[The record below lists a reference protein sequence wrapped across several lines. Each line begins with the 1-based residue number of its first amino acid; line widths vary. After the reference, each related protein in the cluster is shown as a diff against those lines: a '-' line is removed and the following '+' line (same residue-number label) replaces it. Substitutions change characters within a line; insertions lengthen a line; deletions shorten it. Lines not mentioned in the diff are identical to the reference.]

1 MAEKNALDMKKE
13 GREETGEHAPPRT
26 EINEHEVDAKEA
38 ESHPYREWTEEALYE
53 KAEAV
58 GIEGYADM
66 DSEEL
71 ITALNNL

>member
-13 GREETGEHAPPRT
+13 GREETGEHSAPRT
-26 EINEHEVDAKEA
+26 EANEHEVDAKEA
-38 ESHPYREWTEEALYE
+38 KDHPYREWTEEALFE
-53 KAEAV
+53 KAKAV